1 LVFLLAKVNAM
12 AGFLAEW
19 FEKQIVQ
26 TL

>member
-1 LVFLLAKVNAM
+1 VFLLAKVNAM